1 MDCSKVKKISDV
13 TNQVDYV
20 DDNAGGKN
28 DSKLVSCGQD
38 DSYNELRDKYNKHFS
53 DISSEELIAQIMCKC
68 CKSLKPTGKEKVT
81 WLEFYECMKSKLN
94 KTNHPKTITKLD
106 ELIAY
111 HTPKS

>member
-68 CKSLKPTGKEKVT
+68 CKELKPTGKEKVT
-81 WLEFYECMKSKLN
+81 WLEFYKCMKSKLN
-94 KTNHPKTITKLD
+94 MDKHPMTIKKLE